1 MKIEDLSIDNIDLK
15 DERFRISYYA
25 SLDKLVLSLTKI
37 GLVNP
42 LVITLRDR
50 RYILVSGWKRIQAC
64 LKLSL
69 STIPVTIIDE
79 SDDLK
84 VFKMVFYENF
94 ALREFSLMEKAEVL
108 SKLKGFGEEVIT
120 LVNNYLPL
128 LGIPPSLQY
137 LESYLT
143 YSQFDP
149 ELKRALQEREMTYA
163 SLQHLAEFTSRERK
177 SLLPLLSP
185 LGRNKR
191 KEILEDLQEIS
202 QRDDCDVE
210 DILALKE
217 IKNVIDS
224 GKLSLLQK
232 ADNVRILLRRKR
244 YPTFFKYKDAFDS
257 HLRKMHWPKGLSI
270 DHSPYFEDEG
280 ISVNFDFTDKDEFI
294 KKLSKLHEMA
304 SNQEFSYLLKPI
316 SDD

>member
-1 MKIEDLSIDNIDLK
+1 MKTENLSIDNIDLK

-25 SLDKLVLSLTKI
+25 SFDKLILSLTKI

-69 STIPVTIIDE
+69 STVPVTIIDE

-84 VFKMVFYENF
+84 VFMMAFYENF
-94 ALREFSLMEKAEVL
+94 ALREFSIMEKAEVL
-108 SKLKGFGEEVIT
+108 SKMKGFGEEEMI
-120 LVNNYLPL
+120 LINHYLPL

-143 YSQFDP
+143 YSQFEP

-163 SLQHLAEFTSRERK
+163 SLQHLAEFIPRERK
-177 SLLPLLSP
+177 ILLPLLSP

-202 QRDDCDVE
+202 RRDDLDVE

-224 GKLSLLQK
+224 EKLSPLQK
-232 ADNVRILLRRKR
+232 ADKIRILLRRKR
-244 YPTFFKYKDAFDS
+244 YPTFFEYKDAFDS
-257 HLRKMHWPKGLSI
+257 HLRKMRWPKDLSI
-270 DHSPYFEDEG
+270 NHSPYFEDEG
-280 ISVNFDFTDKDEFI
+280 ISVNFEFTDKDDFV
-294 KKLSKLHEMA
+294 KKLSKLQEMA
-304 SNQEFSYLLKPI
+304 SNQEFSNLFKPI